1 MKSMAAPPL
10 AQTTV
15 QMDTT
20 PDVLNRI
27 TQPGND
33 LAVWQ
38 RSAEMHWA
46 TWLKALPSEALPVGR
61 MELQP
66 AEALAVLHETC
77 NASGTPMG
85 PMRDLFTFDVADL
98 IGRFA
103 AITGSDTV
111 ALRMDVVTGNACRRW
126 HRDCL
131 PLRMICTYRGPGTL
145 WVPPALAPMALNHA
159 DDELASQASQLQA
172 GDVALLKGYG
182 WAGQTHDAGIVHR
195 SPRMEST
202 GLVRL
207 VLVLDLPYAKRSN
220 RRTETGT

>member
-1 MKSMAAPPL
+1 MKNLAAPPL
-10 AQTTV
+10 AQTSV
-15 QMDTT
+15 QTGTT
-20 PDVLNRI
+20 PDVLHRI

-33 LAVWQ
+33 LVVWQ
-38 RSAEMHWA
+38 RSNAMPWTA
-46 TWLKALPSEALPVGR
+46 WLNALPLDALPVGR
-61 MELQP
+61 VELQT

-85 PMRDLFTFDVADL
+85 PMRDLFTCDMADL

-103 AITGSDTV
+103 AITGTDTV

-145 WVPPALAPMALNHA
+145 WVPPARAPLALNHA

-172 GDVALLKGYG
+172 GDVALFKGCG
-182 WAGQTHDAGIVHR
+182 WAGQSHDAGTVHR
-195 SPRMEST
+195 SPRMEGT
-202 GLVRL
+202 GLMRL
-207 VLVLDLPYAKRSN
+207 VLVLDLPH
-220 RRTETGT
+220 

>member
-1 MKSMAAPPL
+1 MRSMASPPL
-10 AQTTV
+10 AQTSV
-15 QMDTT
+15 QTGTT
-20 PDVLNRI
+20 PDVLHRI

-33 LAVWQ
+33 MVVWQ
-38 RSAEMHWA
+38 RSNAMPWTA
-46 TWLKALPSEALPVGR
+46 WLNALPLDALPVGR
-61 MELQP
+61 VELQT

-103 AITGSDTV
+103 AITGTDTV

-131 PLRMICTYRGPGTL
+131 PLRMICTYRGPGTW
-145 WVPPALAPMALNHA
+145 WVPPALAPLALDHA
-159 DDELASQASQLQA
+159 DDELESQASQLQT
-172 GDVALLKGYG
+172 GDVALFKGCG
-182 WAGQTHDAGIVHR
+182 WAGQTHDTGIAHR
-195 SPRMEST
+195 SPRMEGT

-207 VLVLDLPYAKRSN
+207 VLVLDLPHPKRSN
-220 RRTETGT
+220 R